1 MESLNIVLKEK
12 KVKKHQMALKLMDQL
27 KVRLPR
33 ERIRKRKIRRKS
45 QMLLRISFTRI
56 LWTSKRRESSSL
68 SGKNTDMAT
77 GERDQAKHLSLLR
90 LKFLNNLKNFLS
102 HQRRKFSTQNKQ
114 KLRTKSRKLQV
125 NLKKRKPV
133 SKKFCCKRMLK

>member
-1 MESLNIVLKEK
+1 MESLNIDLKEK

-68 SGKNTDMAT
+68 SGKNIDMAT

-102 HQRRKFSTQNKQ
+102 HQRRKFSTQNK
-114 KLRTKSRKLQV
+114 
-125 NLKKRKPV
+125 
-133 SKKFCCKRMLK
+133 